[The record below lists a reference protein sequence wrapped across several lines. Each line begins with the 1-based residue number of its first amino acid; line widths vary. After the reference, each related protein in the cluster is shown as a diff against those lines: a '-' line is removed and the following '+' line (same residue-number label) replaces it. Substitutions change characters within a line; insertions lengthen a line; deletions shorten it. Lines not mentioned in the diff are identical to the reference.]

1 MINQSKASSTT
12 VEPFKIIK
20 VDSGDYSIMLK
31 ASFEIYRYTKLE
43 NGTYDWL
50 PAVDFKENAAKDRN
64 SVIWG
69 SSAQDKAQTFN
80 VNADGSYNLDLE
92 PAAGTGDTEGHLYKL
107 IESKVQRVIFLT
119 KLLYILLLKCVR
131 L

>member
-1 MINQSKASSTT
+1 MMRTLRTMAIKSMCSIIYHLTQTALAVNDSEDNDSEFELINQSKASSTT
-12 VEPFKIIK
+12 VEPFKLMK

-64 SVIWG
+64 SVIW
-69 SSAQDKAQTFN
+69 
-80 VNADGSYNLDLE
+80 E
-92 PAAGTGDTEGHLYKL
+92 
-107 IESKVQRVIFLT
+107 
-119 KLLYILLLKCVR
+119 VR
-131 L
+131 RRIRRRHSM

>member
-1 MINQSKASSTT
+1 
-12 VEPFKIIK
+12 
-20 VDSGDYSIMLK
+20 MLK

-50 PAVDFKENAAKDRN
+50 PAVDFKENAAKDRK

-69 SSAQDKAQTFN
+69 NSAQDKAQTFN

-119 KLLYILLLKCVR
+119 KLLYILLLRCVR

>member
-1 MINQSKASSTT
+1 M
-12 VEPFKIIK
+12 K

-92 PAAGTGDTEGHLYKL
+92 PAAHRRY
-107 IESKVQRVIFLT
+107 
-119 KLLYILLLKCVR
+119 
-131 L
+131 